1 MFFNQLLVWIIR
13 SLCLFLQRSNK
24 FRMNHD
30 ISQPVP
36 QGSDGAQDAENS
48 RIAAIADQLER
59 LCKVHEAQCG
69 NSFPNVSRFETEQR
83 AAEQMAKSQG
93 FWIPMMD
100 VFNLGVPG
108 PSGNEN
114 DTYVGEKV
122 IYKVNNLLNSGSIVG
137 LLRKIL
143 MHNIL
148 FPDTAYSFYGF
159 AGFDGR
165 TVQPVIVQPRI
176 ADAHPATKIMI
187 DTYMAA
193 LGFEKT
199 AEVGRFRN
207 GQYEVWDVVPRNVL
221 VDDEGDVFVVDAEI
235 KCIGDHRGTVPL

>member
-1 MFFNQLLVWIIR
+1 
-13 SLCLFLQRSNK
+13 
-24 FRMNHD
+24 MNHD

-59 LCKVHEAQCG
+59 LCAIHEAQRG
-69 NSFPNVSRFETEQR
+69 DSLKDVSRFETEQR

-100 VFNLGVPG
+100 VFDLGVPG

-122 IYKVNNLLNSGSIVG
+122 IYKVNNLLNSGSIVA

-143 MHNIL
+143 MHNQI
-148 FPDTAYSFYGF
+148 FPDTAYSFRGF

-165 TVQPVIVQPRI
+165 TVQPIIIQPRI
-176 ADAHPATKIMI
+176 ANARPATRIMI
-187 DTYMAA
+187 ETYMAA
-193 LGFEKT
+193 IGFEKT
-199 AEVGRFRN
+199 AQEGRFRN

-221 VDDEGDVFVVDAEI
+221 VDEEGDIFVIDAEI
-235 KCIGDHRGTVPL
+235 KHIG

>member
-1 MFFNQLLVWIIR
+1 
-13 SLCLFLQRSNK
+13 
-24 FRMNHD
+24 MNHD

-48 RIAAIADQLER
+48 RIAAIADELER
-59 LCKVHEAQCG
+59 LCAVHEAQCG
-69 NSFPNVSRFETEQR
+69 DSLQDVSRFETEQR
-83 AAEQMAKSQG
+83 VAEQMAKDQG

-108 PSGNEN
+108 PCGNEN

-137 LLRKIL
+137 LLHKIL

-165 TVQPVIVQPRI
+165 TIQPVIVQPRI
-176 ADAHPATKIMI
+176 ADSHPATKIMI

-199 AEVGRFRN
+199 AEDGRFRN
-207 GQYEVWDVVPRNVL
+207 SQYEVWDVVPRNVL
-221 VDDEGDVFVVDAEI
+221 VDDEGDIFVVDAEI
-235 KCIGDHRGTVPL
+235 KHIE